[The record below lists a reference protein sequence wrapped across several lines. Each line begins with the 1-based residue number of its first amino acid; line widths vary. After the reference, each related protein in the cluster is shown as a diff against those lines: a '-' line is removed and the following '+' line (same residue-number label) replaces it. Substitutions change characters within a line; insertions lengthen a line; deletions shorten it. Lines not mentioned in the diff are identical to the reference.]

1 MKILGI
7 SGGFRQGYQ
16 DVSATL
22 VIDGKVIVA
31 AEEERFN
38 RIKFSPGKLPI
49 LAVKSI
55 LEFAQLEMKGIDVLA
70 FHGSTWG
77 DDIDE
82 KIREF
87 YIGNFGYCPPIE
99 RHHHHDCHAAS
110 TYFASGFD
118 ESLIITA
125 DNSGDGISLQIGIGK
140 KGNFE
145 VIERFSRPNSFGL
158 FYQMITQICGFT
170 KDSDEYKVMGLSSW
184 GDRTKYDFSDV
195 LFFEKGA
202 IHLNQKF
209 IKVPKPGEPSLHKD
223 ELAYTSLFEEKIKLK
238 RRTNQLIITED
249 YKNLAASA
257 QQRLEDVFCEMALF
271 YLNKFKLNKIC
282 LAGGVAL
289 NCVLN
294 QRLLNLD
301 VVADLFVQPASS
313 DAGISLGAA
322 WLSSMNRGVEPIKT
336 QNTYLGLEY
345 SSKEVENIL
354 VNCGVSYTK
363 PENPAKEAALLIAE
377 GKVIGWFQGRSEFGP
392 RALGNRSILAS
403 PSIKGM
409 QLFVNQKIKFRES
422 FRPFAPSI
430 LEQDMALYFE
440 GKSIISPH
448 MTVTFN
454 ATDFA
459 KESISE
465 VVHVDKTSRIQTV
478 NNNDNPLYFEL
489 LSELKK
495 ITGHGVVMNTSFN
508 LSHEP
513 IVETP
518 RDAIASFFASGLD
531 VLFLGDFKIEK
542 KN

>member
-16 DVSATL
+16 DVSAAL
-22 VIDGKVIVA
+22 VIDGKVIAA

-49 LAVKSI
+49 LAVKNI
-55 LEFAQLEMKGIDVLA
+55 LEFAQLEMKDIDVLA

-77 DDIDE
+77 DDIYE

-87 YIGNFGYCPPIE
+87 YQGNFGYCPFIE

-110 TYFASGFD
+110 SYFASGFD
-118 ESLIITA
+118 VSLIITA
-125 DNSGDGISLQIGIGK
+125 DNSGDGISLQIAIGK
-140 KGNFE
+140 NGSFE
-145 VIERFSRPNSFGL
+145 VVDRFSRPNSFGL

-184 GDRTKYDFSDV
+184 GDRKKYEFSDV
-195 LFFEKGA
+195 LFFENGT
-202 IHLNQKF
+202 IQLNQKF

-223 ELAYTSLFEEKIKLK
+223 ELAYTSLFEEKIKVK
-238 RRTNQLIITED
+238 RRTNQSIITDE

-271 YLNKFKLNKIC
+271 YLKKFKLNKIC

-294 QRLLNLD
+294 QRLLNLTEVD
-301 VVADLFVQPASS
+301 DLFVQPSSS

-322 WLSSMNRGVEPIKT
+322 WISTQNRGVAPIKT

-345 SSKEVENIL
+345 SSLSIENLL
-354 VNCGVSYTK
+354 VNCGISYTK
-363 PENPAKEAALLIAE
+363 TENPAKEAALLIAE

-430 LEQDMALYFE
+430 LEQDLAIYFE
-440 GKSIISPH
+440 GKSTVSPY
-448 MTVTFN
+448 MTVTYN

-459 KESISE
+459 KESIPE
-465 VVHVDKTSRIQTV
+465 VIHVDNTSRIQTV
-478 NNNDNPLYFEL
+478 NKNDNALYFEL
-489 LSELKK
+489 LSELKRL
-495 ITGHGVVMNTSFN
+495 TGHGVVMNTSFN

-531 VLFLGDFKIEK
+531 VLFLGEFKIEK
-542 KN
+542 